1 MILKN
6 RFHYKGQTK
15 SSSLVRMTPLLVVI
29 SLSELVVKG
38 PVRMSISVQD
48 GGLYFCFNNTVASG
62 RLVICK
68 N

>member
-38 PVRMSISVQD
+38 PIRMSISLQD
-48 GGLYFCFNNTVASG
+48 GELYFCFNNTVASE

>member
-38 PVRMSISVQD
+38 PVRIAFLSKMVDYIFALITQ
-48 GGLYFCFNNTVASG
+48 
-62 RLVICK
+62 
-68 N
+68 